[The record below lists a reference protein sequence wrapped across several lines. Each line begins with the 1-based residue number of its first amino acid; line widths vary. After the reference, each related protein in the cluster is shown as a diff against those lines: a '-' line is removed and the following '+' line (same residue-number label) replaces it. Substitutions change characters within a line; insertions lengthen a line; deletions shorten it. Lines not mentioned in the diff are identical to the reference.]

1 MVQEQGAG
9 VRDSVS
15 LHHVND
21 RYPALLQRRY
31 CAIHGATKGAKKKA
45 GGDPAF
51 KWFYYFIISVKNPA
65 LSYQTVHESRLPLPG
80 FLHQVP
86 AS

>member
-15 LHHVND
+15 LHRVND

-31 CAIHGATKGAKKKA
+31 CTIHGATKGAKKKA
-45 GGDPAF
+45 G
-51 KWFYYFIISVKNPA
+51 V
-65 LSYQTVHESRLPLPG
+65 TRLLNG
-80 FLHQVP
+80 FTTLLLV
-86 AS
+86 